1 MVFGYKEAVFIG
13 DTITVTAELR
23 EIDQKRRFLKLNGV
37 ATNQDGKVVLTAV
50 AEGLPTLG

>member
-1 MVFGYKEAVFIG
+1 MVFEYKEAVFIG

-37 ATNQDGKVVLTAV
+37 ATNQDGKVVLY
-50 AEGLPTLG
+50 GSS